1 MKKVLFMFLAAGLLF
16 SCKDVKESKEYKDL
30 QAQRDSLLMASS
42 ASDAQTKEMM
52 DVISEVEANFA
63 KIREAE
69 KYLSTESAQTG
80 EMNQSTKQRVAE
92 NFQMIN
98 EVLMKNRAQIDQ
110 LNKKLAS
117 SSSKNTTQIAALKTT
132 IDNLTKQLEASAT
145 RLTELQG
152 ELAKRD
158 EKIAALSNDVSSLQ
172 QETKSQ
178 SETIQT
184 QDKSLHT
191 AYYVF
196 GTSSELK
203 EQKIL
208 SGGFLQ
214 STKVMKDTFNKDYF
228 LKIDIR
234 EVTQIPLYAKKAK
247 VWSTHPAG
255 TYQLDKGSDGNLI
268 FRVTDT
274 QRFWSLTKFLVIEV
288 M

>member
-1 MKKVLFMFLAAGLLF
+1 MFLATGLLF